1 MYNIVAR
8 GGETKMAV
16 GREVPCDFR
25 EGLLL
30 APGVRMFSPAM
41 RFTLFWIFAREDG
54 GLKAQLLAAGFLT
67 SVFRDAIT
75 PACPC
80 RIMQSRTANR

>member
-1 MYNIVAR
+1 
-8 GGETKMAV
+8 
-16 GREVPCDFR
+16 
-25 EGLLL
+25 
-30 APGVRMFSPAM
+30 MFSPAM

-67 SVFRDAIT
+67 LVFRDAIT

-80 RIMQSRTANR
+80 RIMQSRPANR